1 MEFLEKVRYFFFVI
15 TNTFIYG
22 FGFAYPNERKEFDNQ
37 LNRNDIIDQNV
48 TNVKNIN
55 NDKNKRNNIYW

>member
-37 LNRNDIIDQNV
+37 LNRNDIID
-48 TNVKNIN
+48 
-55 NDKNKRNNIYW
+55 